1 MGKPP
6 KKVSV
11 TTKPELPDASA
22 PGSPTR
28 SNLVGLHMPDA
39 LLLGIEPTPGHS
51 ANTSAAADQI
61 PAVVIHDLPPAA
73 GNPGTTRHAIA
84 WPQERVHELIPVPGE
99 TGLFSGPD
107 QRTYAQIADEGR
119 FVVEKDLHGH
129 HHLPLTFAPGVR
141 GLALVRN
148 EGETSWSIQ
157 RPDRQSIRPAPATA
171 DIPAYLSPLDASTLT
186 KPELATDGIRY
197 NRLKQTF
204 VTTVDGTVMV
214 RKNKDGEYQQAFAA
228 SREAPEI
235 FFEQIAGTVF
245 WRQKV
250 SSPQQTQP
258 SSSSR
263 QPTVQ
268 AEEPVA
274 GPSKRPRLDEAID
287 PSTQTTAS
295 VQDQQLA
302 YSWLPWGHLN
312 KPAGIESVQL
322 GWLHY
327 PIVPVGS
334 NPAPRVFFVIH
345 PEFVP
350 TRFEAFEHMLG
361 NTPSLQPVATFRI
374 GSDPG
379 EIHPGK
385 RFFDAPI
392 SRSVARAF
400 PDFSDATARAVARR
414 LFEMADHSPTI
425 TGTGLVNIQAALHQW
440 QQRTFSTMPTLTTA
454 DPLNMLAV
462 APDIDLGGKRLIPMP
477 SQADSELQR
486 LSFDPQRFP
495 LAWNHYSTYPSDLN
509 LRRLIG
515 SLLVNSGYELFPLTY
530 EHRMPTLVFRRAN
543 HDQVYF
549 LKLGAVDQAGLT
561 HVPGNELTEPSTPAR
576 IGQDA
581 FKALTE
587 AAAQN
592 KVVWLIGGVLKVAGK
607 PDSVFIIRER

>member
-1 MGKPP
+1 MAKPP

-11 TTKPELPDASA
+11 TTKTDLPEA
-22 PGSPTR
+22 PGSSSPTPR
-28 SNLVGLHMPDA
+28 NTVGLHMPDA
-39 LLLGIEPTPGHS
+39 LLLGIEPTPGRATEAS
-51 ANTSAAADQI
+51 AGVDQM
-61 PAVVIHDLPPAA
+61 PAVVIHQLPPTANA
-73 GNPGTTRHAIA
+73 PATTRQVAA
-84 WPQERVHELIPVPGE
+84 WPQDRADELVPLPDQR
-99 TGLFSGPD
+99 GLFTGPD

-119 FVVEKDLHGH
+119 FVVEQDSHGNY
-129 HHLPLTFAPGVR
+129 HLPLTFAPGVA

-148 EGETSWSIQ
+148 EGQPSWNIQ
-157 RPDRQSIRPAPATA
+157 RPDRQSIRPATSTVDTPT
-171 DIPAYLSPLDASTLT
+171 YLSPSDVSTLT

-197 NRLKQTF
+197 NKLKQTF
-204 VTTVDGTVMV
+204 VTTLDGTVMV
-214 RKNKDGEYQQAFAA
+214 RKNKDGEYQQAFAT
-228 SREAPEI
+228 SRDAPEI

-245 WRQKV
+245 WRQKA
-250 SSPQQTQP
+250 SGPQQAEP

-263 QPTVQ
+263 QPIVQ
-268 AEEPVA
+268 AEEPIA

-287 PSTQTTAS
+287 ASTQPTAS
-295 VQDQQLA
+295 VQDQQSA
-302 YSWLPWGHLN
+302 YSWLPWGYLN

-334 NPAPRVFFVIH
+334 NPAPRVFFVVH
-345 PEFVP
+345 PEFRP
-350 TRFEAFEHMLG
+350 THFEAFETML
-361 NTPSLQPVATFRI
+361 THAPALQPVATFRI

-392 SRSVARAF
+392 TQSVARAF

-414 LFEMADHSPTI
+414 LFELADHSPTI

-440 QQRTFSTMPTLTTA
+440 QQRTVPTTPTLTMA
-454 DPLNMLAV
+454 DPMNMLAV

-477 SQADSELQR
+477 SRVDSELQR

-530 EHRMPTLVFRRAN
+530 EHRMPTLVFRRAH
-543 HDQVYF
+543 HDQIFF

-561 HVPGNELTEPSTPAR
+561 HVPGNELTEPGAPAR
-576 IGQDA
+576 IGQAA

-592 KVVWLIGGVLKVAGK
+592 KVVWLIGGVLRVAGK